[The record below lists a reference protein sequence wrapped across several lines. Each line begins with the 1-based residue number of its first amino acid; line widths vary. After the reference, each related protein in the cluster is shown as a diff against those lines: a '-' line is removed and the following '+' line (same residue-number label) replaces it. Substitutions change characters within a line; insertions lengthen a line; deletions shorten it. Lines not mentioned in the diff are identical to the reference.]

1 MEVSGTDEAKA
12 GMMKGRMYYIL
23 NVVSTMLRIMI
34 FVWVQG

>member
-12 GMMKGRMYYIL
+12 GMMKGRMYIL